1 MASKGKTNGASS
13 ISRLLNIIQ
22 EGKYAA
28 DADRLINIVDLLN
41 KNSSLREREELD
53 RDLHMWRHQAELR
66 DFWVPDVKHIHW
78 RSSMFGCL
86 LHLRR
91 FISITKRDDRC
102 QCKARCIS
110 SPHDHWP
117 ECKIGNDLKTKK
129 EEETEKARNRKLALT
144 MSKTMD
150 DGKVVAE
157 LTDQEVRDLHMKCMK
172 ERIKRFI

>member
-1 MASKGKTNGASS
+1 MASQGKTNGASS

-41 KNSSLREREELD
+41 KKSSLREREELD

-91 FISITKRDDRC
+91 LRQLSRLFQRGDC
-102 QCKARCIS
+102 A
-110 SPHDHWP
+110 
-117 ECKIGNDLKTKK
+117 G
-129 EEETEKARNRKLALT
+129 
-144 MSKTMD
+144 
-150 DGKVVAE
+150 
-157 LTDQEVRDLHMKCMK
+157 
-172 ERIKRFI
+172 